1 MLSIIVPV
9 MNEEGSLRKLWGEI
23 RPVAEEHVD
32 SFELIFI
39 DDGSTDTSWQII
51 SELIESDSRISG
63 IRFRRNFGK
72 AAALTAGMRA
82 ADGDLVLMMD
92 ADLQD
97 DPQEIPEML
106 KLIESGH
113 DVVNGWKKRRFDPWH
128 KVYPS
133 RVFNW
138 MVSRMTGLKLHD
150 HNCGLKMFRSDVA
163 AEINIYGELHRFI
176 PVLAFARGFK
186 VTEIPVHH
194 RSRQHGESKYGVRRF
209 MRGLLDL
216 LTVTFLISFGRRPQH
231 ALGAIGLF
239 FFGIGGLGLTY
250 LAALWCLMRIN
261 PQWVTVTDIGNRP
274 LLAYSIAAT
283 LLGGQAMSLG
293 LLAELI
299 VAYTGKTKDSYSIAE
314 RGVHNAADGAA
325 ASETH
330 SSEADTVGEQR
341 DAGAQDAGR
350 SEHVS

>member
-9 MNEEGSLRKLWGEI
+9 MNEEGSLRQLWDEI
-23 RPVAEEHVD
+23 VAVAETAVD
-32 SFELIFI
+32 RFELIFI
-39 DDGSTDTSWQII
+39 DDGSTDSSWQVI

-82 ADGDLVLMMD
+82 ADGDLILMMD

-97 DPQEIPEML
+97 DPAEIPEML
-106 KLIESGH
+106 KKIELGF
-113 DVVNGWKKRRFDPWH
+113 DVVNGWKKRRLDPWH

-133 RVFNW
+133 KVFNW
-138 MVSRMTGLKLHD
+138 LVSTMTGLTLHD

-163 AEINIYGELHRFI
+163 AEISIYGELHRFI

-186 VTEIPVHH
+186 VTELPVNH

-209 MRGLLDL
+209 MRGLLDA

-231 ALGAIGLF
+231 ALGAVGLF
-239 FFGIGGLGLTY
+239 FFGIGMLGLGY
-250 LAALWCLMRIN
+250 LSLLWCLMHVVPVIAVD
-261 PQWVTVTDIGNRP
+261 PIGGRP

-299 VAYTGKTKDSYSIAE
+299 VAYTGKAKDSYSISE
-314 RGVHNAADGAA
+314 RKCSNGQANVTPE
-325 ASETH
+325 STP
-330 SSEADTVGEQR
+330 
-341 DAGAQDAGR
+341 AQ
-350 SEHVS
+350 

>member
-9 MNEEGSLRKLWGEI
+9 MNEEGSLRQLWDEI
-23 RPVAEEHVD
+23 VATAEHAVEK
-32 SFELIFI
+32 FEVIFI
-39 DDGSTDTSWQII
+39 DDGSTDASWTVI
-51 SELIESDSRISG
+51 SELVAADTRISG

-82 ADGDLVLMMD
+82 ADGDLILMMD

-97 DPQEIPEML
+97 DPAEIPEML

-113 DVVNGWKKRRFDPWH
+113 DVVNGWKKRRLDPWH

-138 MVSRMTGLKLHD
+138 MVSRMSGLKLND
-150 HNCGLKMFRSDVA
+150 HNCGLKMFRSEVGG
-163 AEINIYGELHRFI
+163 EINIYGELHRFI

-186 VTEIPVHH
+186 VTELPVHH
-194 RSRQHGESKYGVRRF
+194 RSRQHGQSKYGVRRF
-209 MRGLLDL
+209 VRGLLDL

-239 FFGIGGLGLTY
+239 FFGIGMLGLGY
-250 LAALWCLMRIN
+250 LSVLWLLMNILGVVTPAA
-261 PQWVTVTDIGNRP
+261 IGGRP

-299 VAYTGKTKDSYSIAE
+299 VAYTSNTRDSYSIAE
-314 RGVHNAADGAA
+314 RRNHGGTTSAV
-325 ASETH
+325 SETA
-330 SSEADTVGEQR
+330 SGTE
-341 DAGAQDAGR
+341 
-350 SEHVS
+350 